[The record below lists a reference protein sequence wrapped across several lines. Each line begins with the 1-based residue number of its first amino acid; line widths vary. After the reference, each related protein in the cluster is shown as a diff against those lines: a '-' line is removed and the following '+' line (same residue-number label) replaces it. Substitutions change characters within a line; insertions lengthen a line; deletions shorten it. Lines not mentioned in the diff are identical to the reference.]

1 MLRRAASKS
10 VSGRCRSS
18 PLQRALVLH
27 QKSPGLWSRRC
38 TRSNQ
43 RRWSGQPTW
52 KRRKKW
58 RVFLR
63 LSHGNSMTRLSMRN
77 VFRSGEWHHTLG
89 STLERSIL
97 REKAGEEQTMST
109 KTRATIEDLYQVEGK
124 AELVDGEIV
133 LMPPA
138 GDEPGRASVN
148 TVISLHDYEKRTGI
162 GRVYGDGT
170 GFHVHLPHREAFGPD
185 AAYHVGPR
193 TGMRFLEGA
202 PIFAV
207 EIRSENDYGRSA
219 EEKMTQKRV
228 DYFAAGTLVVW
239 DVDLLSADVVRV
251 YRANTPDTPTI
262 YRRGDMAEAEPAVAG
277 WKMPVDALFL

>member
-1 MLRRAASKS
+1 
-10 VSGRCRSS
+10 
-18 PLQRALVLH
+18 
-27 QKSPGLWSRRC
+27 
-38 TRSNQ
+38 
-43 RRWSGQPTW
+43 
-52 KRRKKW
+52 
-58 RVFLR
+58 
-63 LSHGNSMTRLSMRN
+63 MR
-77 VFRSGEWHHTLG
+77 
-89 STLERSIL
+89 
-97 REKAGEEQTMST
+97 T

-219 EEKMTQKRV
+219 EMTQKRA
-228 DYFAAGTLVVW
+228 DYFACGTLVVW
-239 DVDLLSADVVRV
+239 DVDLLSEDVVKV
-251 YRANTPDTPTI
+251 YRASDPDNPTI
-262 YRRGDMAEAEPAVAG
+262 YRRGDIAEAEPAVPG
-277 WKMPVDALFL
+277 WRMAVDDLFR